1 MHASLP
7 LVQRRE
13 RPLPDCRPG
22 GGLRRAGLLG
32 LLLLGL
38 AGAGCEG
45 AGVGQLSGTL
55 FVRGCPV
62 YDPTA
67 PGSLEVPRPLP
78 SYSLDPE
85 YFFAEA
91 EPGTRRTPSDDPPG
105 VTRLKLRMQKSSH
118 KAERTD
124 VFELLVYD
132 VDGLPALQA
141 AALARGL
148 AGVPII
154 PPPLDQTP
162 VPPPPAPDSTVRAAL
177 RLNGNCPYPVV
188 APQLRGY
195 VRFTEIGSQPGD
207 MLAGEFTVSVE
218 DLRAQREQGT
228 PAPSVDVAGALVGS
242 FRFPLRTGPA
252 SGAL

>member
-1 MHASLP
+1 MHASLSP
-7 LVQRRE
+7 VRRRG
-13 RPLPDCRPG
+13 RPLSDCRPVG
-22 GGLRRAGLLG
+22 GRRCAGLLG
-32 LLLLGL
+32 LGLFGL
-38 AGAGCEG
+38 AAVGCEG
-45 AGVGQLSGTL
+45 AGVGQVSGTL
-55 FVRGCPV
+55 FVRGCPI
-62 YDPTA
+62 YDPTT
-67 PGSLEVPRPLP
+67 PGSREVPQPLP
-78 SYSLDPE
+78 RYALDPE

-105 VTRLKLRMQKSSH
+105 VTRLQLRMQKSSH

-132 VDGLPALQA
+132 VDGLPAQQD

-148 AGVPII
+148 AGVPIV

-162 VPPPPAPDSTVRAAL
+162 VPPPPAPDSTVRASL

-188 APQLRGY
+188 APQLRGF

-207 MLAGEFTVSVE
+207 MLAGEFTVSIE
-218 DLRAQREQGT
+218 DLRAEREQGT
-228 PAPSVDVAGALVGS
+228 PPPSVDVAGVLTGS